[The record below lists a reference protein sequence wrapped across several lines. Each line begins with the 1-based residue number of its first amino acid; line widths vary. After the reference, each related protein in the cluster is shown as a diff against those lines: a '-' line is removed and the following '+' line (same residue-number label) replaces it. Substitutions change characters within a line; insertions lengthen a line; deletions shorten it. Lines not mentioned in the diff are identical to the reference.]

1 MRRSRRAWVAAI
13 ALATGI
19 AALAIT
25 RWSMREPEVERLQT
39 AQAVTPPKPV
49 PPKNGGGDGMAKATR
64 PPELGPEETVPA
76 TAAKKDRRKKEPGE
90 GGLGMVESV
99 RLPLE
104 SSRDLEDMPLY

>member
-1 MRRSRRAWVAAI
+1 
-13 ALATGI
+13 
-19 AALAIT
+19 
-25 RWSMREPEVERLQT
+25 
-39 AQAVTPPKPV
+39 
-49 PPKNGGGDGMAKATR
+49 MAKATR